1 MTAFDRSLL
10 SEQVALLD
18 RRPTDPAWSSRLVS
32 ADPVAAL
39 GETFLLNGLVTPT
52 RVGATALVPAEA
64 REAVA
69 DWLSGLLLTAEDEL
83 VEPPGAGGV
92 DQPVLALDV
101 LAAHAGLDLTAL
113 PPVHRRWRLTTEIYV
128 LHARSVYLVS
138 GPLAL
143 RHKALTDDE
152 LGIAYGPR
160 LLPFLPAG
168 EEPTGT
174 MVFVVGVP
182 ARTAALGGLR
192 GYRGGILHAGMAIAE
207 LAALADSGCHPGE
220 CRWLWETEFFDDA
233 CARVLG
239 IDGVE
244 RFAAGIGVHLA
255 PAEPAAGS
263 AGSAEPAASAGPA
276 GSAEPAG
283 PAGEPA

>member
-1 MTAFDRSLL
+1 MTAFERSLL

-18 RRPTDPAWSSRLVS
+18 RRPTDPAWSSRLV
-32 ADPVAAL
+32 ADDPVATL

-52 RVGATALVPAEA
+52 RVGAASLVPAEA
-64 REAVA
+64 LDAVA
-69 DWLSGLLLTAEDEL
+69 DWLSGLLLTPADEL
-83 VEPPGAGGV
+83 VEPPPDGGV
-92 DQPVLALDV
+92 DQPVVTLDA
-101 LAAHAGLDLTAL
+101 LAARTGLDLAAL
-113 PPVHRRWRLTTEIYV
+113 PPVHRGWRLTTEVYV
-128 LHARSVYLVS
+128 LHSRSVYLVS

-143 RHKALTDDE
+143 RHKVLADDE

-182 ARTAALGGLR
+182 SRTAALGGLR
-192 GYRGGILHAGMAIAE
+192 GYRGGLLNAGMAISA
-207 LAALADSGCHPGE
+207 LAALADPGDG
-220 CRWLWETEFFDDA
+220 RWLWETEFFDDA
-233 CARVLG
+233 CARVLS

-244 RFAAGIGVHLA
+244 RFAAAVGVHLA
-255 PAEPAAGS
+255 PAEPA
-263 AGSAEPAASAGPA
+263 E
-276 GSAEPAG
+276 